1 MSKLNVLTTD
11 FTDIKAGEVSTGAML
26 CVNAYMQFEF
36 LMSQGIAMVMPNHSA
51 LVFMLMNS
59 EHNAVLSGVLVVKTS
74 GDCSTDCR
82 TVVNAFV
89 DLLDD
94 KLTDIFIAVPTYGHS
109 ETKSVEGA
117 SLTILAPYT
126 FSYLDASNYYEG
138 SFETKATVDF
148 GAADEGQDA
157 SVLAYDLEYTREV
170 LSESEIVEDC
180 LPFPIDNLC
189 SSFKVSLDSFIFNK
203 SVEDI
208 RADLAKK
215 ASLVDSPD
223 TLQ

>member
-11 FTDIKAGEVSTGAML
+11 YTEIKTGEVSSGAML

-51 LVFMLMNS
+51 VVFMLINK
-59 EHNAVLSGVLVVKTS
+59 EHKAVLSGVMVVKTS
-74 GDCSTDCR
+74 GSCSTDCR
-82 TVVNAFV
+82 TVASAFTE
-89 DLLDD
+89 LLDD
-94 KLTDIFIAVPTYGHS
+94 KLTDIFIAVPTYGQS

-117 SLTILAPYT
+117 ALTILAPYT

-138 SFETKATVDF
+138 FFETKSTVDF

-170 LSESEIVEDC
+170 ISECDIAEDC
-180 LPFPIDNLC
+180 LPFPVDSLC
-189 SSFKVSLDSFIFNK
+189 SSFKVAFSSFIFNE
-203 SVEDI
+203 SVQKI
-208 RADLAKK
+208 RADLAKA